1 MSVNN
6 PATPNGL
13 TMDLRSLDRLKGT
26 SGTNPRAAVRETAK
40 QLESLFMG
48 ELMKS
53 MRASTMSTGMF
64 DNSGSEMAT
73 SMLDTQFAGQM
84 TGRPGGLADAI
95 TRQLERQMGLKPEAA
110 ASAGTSGNAVNAAN
124 ATSAA
129 SASTIG
135 RTASAGSFRGL
146 GALDNLSDLGNLGD
160 LGDLGG
166 TAFPGGTGADLEDIL
181 RRAQSLERNASRTPN
196 AGSTNAT
203 AADGK
208 RLSTSEQFIRKH
220 HDAAK
225 AAEAATGIPSGHIL
239 GQAALESGWGK
250 HEIKMKDGS
259 SSHNLFGIK
268 ATSDWQGKVAE
279 VTTTEYIGGVARK
292 VTAKFR
298 AYDSYA
304 DAFKDHAR
312 LLTQSPRYSQTVA
325 KADTAQGYAQ
335 GLQKAGYATDP
346 AYASKLTQVINTA
359 LRVQR
364 SMA

>member
-1 MSVNN
+1 MSLNN
-6 PATPNGL
+6 PAASNGL
-13 TMDLRSLDRLKGT
+13 TIDLRSLDRLKGAT
-26 SGTNPRAAVRETAK
+26 GTNPRAAVRETAK
-40 QLESLFMG
+40 QLESLFMN

-53 MRASTMSTGMF
+53 MRASTMSTGML

-73 SMLDTQFAGQM
+73 GMLDTQLAGQM
-84 TGRPGGLADAI
+84 TGRPGGLADVIA
-95 TRQLERQMGLKPEAA
+95 RQLERQMGLKPEAGSSTQA
-110 ASAGTSGNAVNAAN
+110 ATG
-124 ATSAA
+124 A
-129 SASTIG
+129 S
-135 RTASAGSFRGL
+135 FKGL
-146 GALDNLSDLGNLGD
+146 GQLEQD
-160 LGDLGG
+160 
-166 TAFPGGTGADLEDIL
+166 FPGGTGADLEDIL
-181 RRAQSLERNASRTPN
+181 RRAQSLDRGAGRTQSANAPSE
-196 AGSTNAT
+196 TN
-203 AADGK
+203 GK
-208 RLSTSEQFIRKH
+208 RLSASEQFIRKH

-250 HEIKMKDGS
+250 HEIKMKDGT

-268 ATSDWQGKVAE
+268 ATANWKGKVAE

-298 AYDSYA
+298 AYDSYE

-364 SMA
+364 SLA

>member
-6 PATPNGL
+6 PAATNGL

-53 MRASTMSTGMF
+53 MRASTMSSGMF
-64 DNSGSEMAT
+64 ENSGSEMAT
-73 SMLDTQFAGQM
+73 GMLDTQFAGQM
-84 TGRPGGLADAI
+84 SGRPGGLADAI
-95 TRQLERQMGLKPEAA
+95 AKQLERQMGIKPETADKSGAA
-110 ASAGTSGNAVNAAN
+110 GGT
-124 ATSAA
+124 TA
-129 SASTIG
+129 SASTLS
-135 RTASAGSFRGL
+135 RVAGTNSFKGL
-146 GALDNLSDLGNLGD
+146 GQLGD
-160 LGDLGG
+160 LGDLDA
-166 TAFPGGTGADLEDIL
+166 TQFPGGNGADLDEIL
-181 RRAQSLERNASRTPN
+181 RRAQSLDRGSARTNTAS
-196 AGSTNAT
+196 NAT
-203 AADGK
+203 TTSDGK
-208 RLSTSEQFIRKH
+208 RLSNSEQFIRKH
-220 HDAAK
+220 HEAAK
-225 AAEAATGIPSGHIL
+225 AAEAASGIPSGHIL

-268 ATSDWQGKVAE
+268 ATSDWKGKVAE

-346 AYASKLTQVINTA
+346 AYANKLTQVINTA

>member
-6 PATPNGL
+6 PAATNGL

-53 MRASTMSTGMF
+53 MRASTMSSGMF
-64 DNSGSEMAT
+64 ENSGSEMAT
-73 SMLDTQFAGQM
+73 GMLDTQFAGQM
-84 TGRPGGLADAI
+84 SGRPGGLADAI
-95 TRQLERQMGLKPEAA
+95 AKQLERQMGIKPETADKSGA
-110 ASAGTSGNAVNAAN
+110 TGGT
-124 ATSAA
+124 TA
-129 SASTIG
+129 SASTLS
-135 RTASAGSFRGL
+135 RVASANSFKGL
-146 GALDNLSDLGNLGD
+146 GQLGELGD
-160 LGDLGG
+160 LD
-166 TAFPGGTGADLEDIL
+166 AAQFPGGNGADLDEIL
-181 RRAQSLERNASRTPN
+181 RRAQSLERGSARTNTAS
-196 AGSTNAT
+196 NAT
-203 AADGK
+203 ATSDGK
-208 RLSTSEQFIRKH
+208 RLSNSEQFIRKH
-220 HDAAK
+220 HEAAK
-225 AAEAATGIPSGHIL
+225 AAEAASGIPSGHIL
-239 GQAALESGWGK
+239 GQAALESGCGK

-268 ATSDWQGKVAE
+268 ATSDWKGKVAE

-346 AYASKLTQVINTA
+346 AYANKLTQVINTA

>member
-6 PATPNGL
+6 PAASNGL

-53 MRASTMSTGMF
+53 MRASTMSSGMF
-64 DNSGSEMAT
+64 DNSGTEMAT

-84 TGRPGGLADAI
+84 SGRPGGLADAI
-95 TRQLERQMGLKPEAA
+95 TRQLERQMGIKPDT
-110 ASAGTSGNAVNAAN
+110 ASKGDSTGGTGSSAAN
-124 ATSAA
+124 ARSLSGAA
-129 SASTIG
+129 SE
-135 RTASAGSFRGL
+135 GSFKRL
-146 GALDNLSDLGNLGD
+146 GKLGD
-160 LGDLGG
+160 LGEPGDLDA
-166 TAFPGGTGADLEDIL
+166 TSFPSGNGAADLSEVL
-181 RRAQSLERNASRTPN
+181 RRAQSLVQNNRPANNASNT
-196 AGSTNAT
+196 GNAT
-203 AADGK
+203 DSADGK
-208 RLSTSEQFIRKH
+208 RLSSSEQFIRKH
-220 HDAAK
+220 HEAAK
-225 AAEAATGIPSGHIL
+225 AAEAASGIPSGHIL

-250 HEIKMKDGS
+250 HEIKMKDGT

-268 ATSDWQGKVAE
+268 ATSDWKGKVAE

-346 AYASKLTQVINTA
+346 AYANKLTQVINTA

-364 SMA
+364 SLA

>member
-6 PATPNGL
+6 PSATNGL

-73 SMLDTQFAGQM
+73 GMLDTQFAGQM

-95 TRQLERQMGLKPEAA
+95 TRQLERQMGLKPEALDKTA
-110 ASAGTSGNAVNAAN
+110 ASAGNSPLRRM
-124 ATSAA
+124 A
-129 SASTIG
+129 SE
-135 RTASAGSFRGL
+135 GSFKGL
-146 GALDNLSDLGNLGD
+146 GQLGD
-160 LGDLGG
+160 LGDLSDLDAGG
-166 TAFPGGTGADLEDIL
+166 FPGSNGTGLDEVL
-181 RRAQSLERNASRTPN
+181 RRAQSLDRSNARTN
-196 AGSTNAT
+196 TANSATSTT
-203 AADGK
+203 DGK
-208 RLSTSEQFIRKH
+208 RLSHSEQFIRKH

-225 AAEAATGIPSGHIL
+225 AAEAATGIASGHIL

-250 HEIKMKDGS
+250 HEIKMKDGTP
-259 SSHNLFGIK
+259 SHNLFGIK
-268 ATSDWQGKVAE
+268 ATANWTGKVAE

-298 AYDSYA
+298 AYDSYE

-346 AYASKLTQVINTA
+346 AYANKLTQVINTA

-364 SMA
+364 SLA